1 MGDLGGD
8 MNIEVLEEGLEPS
21 APVVIKVIGAGGCGS
36 NAVNEMITRGIQGV
50 EFIAVNT
57 DVQDLR
63 KSKAENKLQIG
74 AKLTGGRGAGGDPA
88 KGEKAANDDREL
100 IADALKG
107 AHMVFVTAG
116 MGGGTGTGSAP
127 VIADVAREMGA
138 LTVGIVTKPFAFE
151 GGFKMKQAEA
161 GLARIRDA
169 VDALIVI
176 PNQQLVNISERR
188 TTMKEAFLKGD
199 EVLRQAVQ
207 GISDIITGIGEINVD
222 FADAE
227 TVMRNKGEALM
238 GIGFGSGDNKVA
250 EAVAGVLDNPLLE
263 DTSIEGATHILMN
276 ITAGEDFSITE
287 FQEVVSAITANADS
301 DANIKPGLVLNTE
314 LEGKLQL
321 TVIATGFEG
330 RIRGEKREAKKV
342 VEVIKTSPY
351 DFIRGNE
358 WENMKT
364 GKSSL
369 PPRNNYQEDD
379 LEVPTALRKP
389 EFAISW
395 DARARAVGQD

>member
-1 MGDLGGD
+1 L
-8 MNIEVLEEGLEPS
+8 

-63 KSKAENKLQIG
+63 KSRAENKLQIG
-74 AKLTGGRGAGGDPA
+74 AKLTGGRGAGGDPV

-127 VIADVAREMGA
+127 VIAEVAREMGA

-151 GGFKMKQAEA
+151 GAFKMKQAEA
-161 GLARIRDA
+161 GLGRMRDA

-238 GIGFGSGDNKVA
+238 GIGFGSGDNRVT

-263 DTSIEGATHILMN
+263 DTSIEGATHILIN

-287 FQEVVSAITANADS
+287 FQEVVNLITANADS
-301 DANIKPGLVLNTE
+301 DANIKPGLVFNPE

-330 RIRGEKREAKKV
+330 RIR
-342 VEVIKTSPY
+342 VE
-351 DFIRGNE
+351 
-358 WENMKT
+358 
-364 GKSSL
+364 
-369 PPRNNYQEDD
+369 
-379 LEVPTALRKP
+379 
-389 EFAISW
+389 
-395 DARARAVGQD
+395 